1 MEWSK
6 CDHVRMYVC
15 TGKGINVIISCGANC
30 ALANPGMHNPI
41 VKYQCPRSMFKH
53 GCKLNVT
60 RCLDKSNQI
69 LPCSILVRSR
79 VWHWDWM
86 RGQHRVIIG
95 IFTTVMLWLLK
106 SQLCLI
112 CGHTLI
118 HCCADGK
125 RQITSLF
132 KGLPFAGLN
141 SLVQMDMEW
150 ELWPGTLVTGCSLT
164 HRLQGGTTCQGL
176 EPEGAALVI

>member
-1 MEWSK
+1 M
-6 CDHVRMYVC
+6 CVC
-15 TGKGINVIISCGANC
+15 MFALERALTLSFSCGANY

-41 VKYQCPRSMFKH
+41 VKYQWPRSMFKH

-69 LPCSILVRSR
+69 LPCSILVQSR

-86 RGQHRVIIG
+86 WGQHRVIIG

-112 CGHTLI
+112 SGHTLI

-132 KGLPFAGLN
+132 KGLPFAPPLFVGLN
-141 SLVQMDMEW
+141 SLVQMDMES
-150 ELWPGTLVTGCSLT
+150 ELWPGTLVTGCSIT
-164 HRLQGGTTCQGL
+164 HRLQGGTTWQGL
-176 EPEGAALVI
+176 EP